1 MHTEILKKYKG
12 TYQLCVITVKLGHD
26 TLKEQCG
33 KNAKVRWLQGKESK
47 KDAENTQSYMDM
59 LLLSSAP
66 GSQVSLSNTPHKTN
80 ASQQAG

>member
-1 MHTEILKKYKG
+1 MTSTHTEILKKYKG

-59 LLLSSAP
+59 LLLSLVSARK
-66 GSQVSLSNTPHKTN
+66 SSIFLQYTS
-80 ASQQAG
+80 

>member
-1 MHTEILKKYKG
+1 MTSTHTEILKKYKG

-59 LLLSSAP
+59 LLLSLVSARK
-66 GSQVSLSNTPHKTN
+66 SSISLQYTS
-80 ASQQAG
+80 